1 MAVDILTD
9 PSTPVNIWLVNVV
22 EILAEACGPRL
33 VEAPLA
39 RPEAERLAEAMRVLA
54 DPARL
59 QLLSVIAA
67 SPGGEA
73 CVCNLTVPLGL
84 SQPTVSHHLKLL
96 HEAGLLDR
104 EQRGRWAYYRLRSER
119 LRELHRALAAPAPD
133 SLEPGTGD
141 HPAIGSTTTA
151 LDRPGRLPAAG

>member
-1 MAVDILTD
+1 
-9 PSTPVNIWLVNVV
+9 VNVT
-22 EILAEACGPRL
+22 EILVEACGPRL
-33 VEAPLA
+33 MEAPLA

-67 SPGGEA
+67 SAGGEA
-73 CVCNLTVPLGL
+73 CVCNLTAPLGL

-119 LRELHRALAAPAPD
+119 LRELHRALASPAPASVD
-133 SLEPGTGD
+133 
-141 HPAIGSTTTA
+141 
-151 LDRPGRLPAAG
+151 PAAGDPTTTGSTATVPGRPRPLPAGG

>member
-1 MAVDILTD
+1 MTVDILTD
-9 PSTPVNIWLVNVV
+9 PSTTVNMSLEMNVV
-22 EILAEACGPRL
+22 ELLAEACGPRL

-59 QLLSVIAA
+59 QLLSLIAA
-67 SPGGEA
+67 SPSAEA
-73 CVCNLTVPLGL
+73 CVCNLTAPLGL

-96 HEAGLLDR
+96 HDAGLLDR

-119 LRELHRALAAPAPD
+119 LRELNRALAAPSPAP
-133 SLEPGTGD
+133 
-141 HPAIGSTTTA
+141 A
-151 LDRPGRLPAAG
+151 